1 MSSSSQKKKK
11 KRKNYPRR
19 PAVHSKYTKT
29 LLCLLKDTT
38 GILLS
43 HYVDGE
49 VGPYIQ
55 TIREHS
61 SYTSDLFAQN
71 YASLSVQQK
80 ICLYTKVYNTNSVF
94 KGWMKR
100 KTTPKTTPLYR
111 LIQASQQLY
120 ASRKE
125 QHVCCVEGPIDGQC
139 FCGTPL
145 YGASSTPRK
154 KRHVNKQDKTRLA
167 NVNMFVNGALGKRKK
182 KKTGLKTKQIRSICD
197 MFHSQSKAEKA
208 KKEAAKKKENG
219 EERSNHSLLGN
230 LLNTPTTTTTTTTT
244 TTIAPVVNDMDLEEE
259 EVPEIE
265 GWESTL
271 AHSTNT
277 MDVEKDED
285 EDEFNAGFEQ

>member
-154 KRHVNKQDKTRLA
+154 KRHVNEQDKTRLA

-182 KKTGLKTKQIRSICD
+182 KKTGLKTNQIRSICD
-197 MFHSQSKAEKA
+197 MFESQSKAEKA
-208 KKEAAKKKENG
+208 EKAKKAAKKKEND

-230 LLNTPTTTTTTTTT
+230 LLNTPTTTTTTTT
-244 TTIAPVVNDMDLEEE
+244 IAPVVTDMDLEEE

-277 MDVEKDED
+277 MDVEDD
-285 EDEFNAGFEQ
+285 IEFTAGF